1 MITEDLI
8 SEKLRGLRAEKRLS
22 QEQVAEKMGIHRE
35 TFRKYEKNPLLMSTG
50 LFIEMLMV
58 YDTNPLI
65 FFKSIMAKCQEK

>member
-58 YDTNPLI
+58 YNTNPLI